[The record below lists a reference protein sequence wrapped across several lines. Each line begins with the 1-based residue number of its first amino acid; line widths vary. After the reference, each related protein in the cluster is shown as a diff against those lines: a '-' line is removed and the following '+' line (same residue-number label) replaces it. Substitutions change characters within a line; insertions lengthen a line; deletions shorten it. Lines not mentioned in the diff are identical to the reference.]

1 MATLADY
8 GPEVRAEVKQVRE
21 VVATLHEQLIKW
33 NLVVWTAGNVSQRL
47 HTADLMVIKP
57 SGLRYE
63 YLTPSSMVVCDL
75 DGNVVDG
82 SEAPSSDTAAHAY
95 IYRHMPDVYGVVH
108 THSTYATAWAATGQ
122 NIPCGLTMMGD
133 EFGGPVPVG
142 PFRLIGSEAIGEGV
156 VETLREYPK
165 SPAVLMQNHGPFTIG
180 KDAESAVKA
189 KGSCAETFRGGMSAV
204 DLRKTLYRNSESKK
218 SRCLRLRIFLAAR
231 TSRRW
236 TTAATTNAIVT
247 MHTRNRISSSLSSRW
262 RGMPIHERRFLM
274 PSNRVR
280 ANSFVFISVR

>member
-82 SEAPSSDTAAHAY
+82 AEAPSSDTAS
-95 IYRHMPDVYGVVH
+95 
-108 THSTYATAWAATGQ
+108 HSTYATAWAATGQ

-156 VETLREYPK
+156 VETLKKYPK

-180 KDAESAVKA
+180 KDAEAAVKA
-189 KGSCAETFRGGMSAV
+189 
-204 DLRKTLYRNSESKK
+204 
-218 SRCLRLRIFLAAR
+218 AAM
-231 TSRRW
+231 TEEVAHTMW
-236 TTAATTNAIVT
+236 AAKQLGDIIPISQEDIDSLNDRYTNVYGQ
-247 MHTRNRISSSLSSRW
+247 H
-262 RGMPIHERRFLM
+262 
-274 PSNRVR
+274 
-280 ANSFVFISVR
+280 

>member
-82 SEAPSSDTAAHAY
+82 AEAPSSDTASHAY
-95 IYRHMPDVYGVVH
+95 IYRHMPDVYGVV
-108 THSTYATAWAATGQ
+108 
-122 NIPCGLTMMGD
+122 PCGLTMMGD

-156 VETLREYPK
+156 VETLKKYPK

-180 KDAESAVKA
+180 KDAEAAVKA
-189 KGSCAETFRGGMSAV
+189 
-204 DLRKTLYRNSESKK
+204 
-218 SRCLRLRIFLAAR
+218 AAM
-231 TSRRW
+231 TEEVAHTMW
-236 TTAATTNAIVT
+236 AAKQLGDIIPISQEDIDSLNDRYTNVYGQ
-247 MHTRNRISSSLSSRW
+247 H
-262 RGMPIHERRFLM
+262 
-274 PSNRVR
+274 
-280 ANSFVFISVR
+280 

>member
-21 VVATLHEQLIKW
+21 VVAALHEQLVKW

-47 HTADLMVIKP
+47 RTADLMVIKP

-82 SEAPSSDTAAHAY
+82 SESPSSDTASHAY

-133 EFGGPVPVG
+133 E
-142 PFRLIGSEAIGEGV
+142 AIGEGV
-156 VETLREYPK
+156 VETLKEYPK

-180 KDAESAVKA
+180 KDAEAAVKA
-189 KGSCAETFRGGMSAV
+189 AAMTEEVAHTMW
-204 DLRKTLYRNSESKK
+204 
-218 SRCLRLRIFLAAR
+218 AAR
-231 TSRRW
+231 QLGEIIPISDEDIAKLNDRY
-236 TTAATTNAIVT
+236 TNVYGQ
-247 MHTRNRISSSLSSRW
+247 H
-262 RGMPIHERRFLM
+262 
-274 PSNRVR
+274 
-280 ANSFVFISVR
+280 

>member
-82 SEAPSSDTAAHAY
+82 SRLLPPIPRRMRT
-95 IYRHMPDVYGVVH
+95 
-108 THSTYATAWAATGQ
+108 STVICRTCTAWCIRIRRMRRRGRRR
-122 NIPCGLTMMGD
+122 G
-133 EFGGPVPVG
+133 
-142 PFRLIGSEAIGEGV
+142 R
-156 VETLREYPK
+156 
-165 SPAVLMQNHGPFTIG
+165 
-180 KDAESAVKA
+180 
-189 KGSCAETFRGGMSAV
+189 TFRAV
-204 DLRKTLYRNSESKK
+204 
-218 SRCLRLRIFLAAR
+218 
-231 TSRRW
+231 
-236 TTAATTNAIVT
+236 
-247 MHTRNRISSSLSSRW
+247 
-262 RGMPIHERRFLM
+262 
-274 PSNRVR
+274 
-280 ANSFVFISVR
+280 

>member
-82 SEAPSSDTAAHAY
+82 SEAPSSDTASHAY
-95 IYRHMPDVYGVVH
+95 IYVICR
-108 THSTYATAWAATGQ
+108 TCTAWCIRIRRMRRRGRRR
-122 NIPCGLTMMGD
+122 G
-133 EFGGPVPVG
+133 
-142 PFRLIGSEAIGEGV
+142 R
-156 VETLREYPK
+156 
-165 SPAVLMQNHGPFTIG
+165 
-180 KDAESAVKA
+180 
-189 KGSCAETFRGGMSAV
+189 TFRAV
-204 DLRKTLYRNSESKK
+204 
-218 SRCLRLRIFLAAR
+218 
-231 TSRRW
+231 
-236 TTAATTNAIVT
+236 
-247 MHTRNRISSSLSSRW
+247 
-262 RGMPIHERRFLM
+262 
-274 PSNRVR
+274 
-280 ANSFVFISVR
+280 